1 MSTKVFTVAGITTHS
16 RAGVTITKAR
26 YGNDYV
32 RLIKQLSSNK
42 KIGVKEHLGGRAD
55 GYLDAVRVD
64 MVELPSPMS
73 KEDALKFLSTH
84 DSFQSP
90 SDQATIKDEIDSR
103 QPKAPRATKPKAV
116 KVKVAKTKA
125 APTLDSIKSRAKKS
139 VTPEQVLAAATSAVT
154 E

>member
-42 KIGVKEHLGGRAD
+42 KIGVKQHLGGRAD

-64 MVELPSPMS
+64 MIELPSAMS
-73 KEDALKFLSTH
+73 KVDALNFLAAH
-84 DSFQSP
+84 PEFQSP

-103 QPKAPRATKPKAV
+103 QPKAPRATKPKVA
-116 KVKVAKTKA
+116 KVKATKKT
-125 APTLDSIKSRAKKS
+125 APTLDSIKSRARKP
-139 VTPEQVLAAATSAVT
+139 VTVNQVLAAAAETPVT